1 MKAGADDF
9 LIAYGVKALEDLLET
24 PFPFD
29 PALSDEEVEV
39 AWQTKD
45 LTPQTPLPEKLK
57 RLAALTPTLARLSN
71 MEVATILEELRARL
85 KLRGEDLA
93 GLKADVKK
101 ARKDR
106 EGKGKKAHGKPQEI
120 GDLQEGLRLHP
131 AIDFMADAMTIGFRV
146 TLADNEPGLL
156 LVFSDG
162 QGVRADVNP
171 ETIESG
177 ERVYQVIQNSAPPYL
192 QDVWGLERLKAFLDH
207 PDRPNALYIEI
218 KETLRRFLD
227 LPEPAYGL
235 IAAWIVGT
243 YFAHLFTAFPFLHF
257 FGPKE
262 TGKSKCLEA
271 MRYSCFNAWKGRDI
285 TAAALG
291 DTVDGQRGTVLFDQA
306 EKLNSEKE
314 NGSLL
319 GLLADSYKKAG
330 GRRRVLDTGSK
341 VGRAVLEFSTY
352 GPKAFA
358 STRNLDADLWDRCV
372 RIPMTRT
379 RRRLPDLEGSEPI
392 WGELRD
398 KLYRFTLA
406 AFKEVRSY
414 YQGIPG
420 DGTRLSELWRP
431 MLAVLQALGVEQGE
445 IEEVRGLFMAAA
457 EETRHEPTPWESR
470 LLEVLIEEAGK
481 GAQVFELTAAEI
493 IDLMAI
499 EGDRQPTRKWAGD
512 ILSQF
517 HLYQDKRR
525 AKIQGKKETVYQFT
539 PARVIELCSL
549 YLREDGPDE
558 KASTK
563 NGDTRQNDVSLLSTG
578 NNANDSNKIEGT
590 KENQGTRPHLS
601 PLEGEEHKGHE
612 GTRPQEMTCSLY
624 HAESIAENDRGHEGH
639 EKSGGMEEKIFADLW
654 EGEL

>member
-1 MKAGADDF
+1 M
-9 LIAYGVKALEDLLET
+9 E
-24 PFPFD
+24 
-29 PALSDEEVEV
+29 
-39 AWQTKD
+39 
-45 LTPQTPLPEKLK
+45 
-57 RLAALTPTLARLSN
+57 AAA
-71 MEVATILEELRARL
+71 ILEELRARL

-93 GLKADVKK
+93 GLKADIKK
-101 ARKDR
+101 ARKER
-106 EGKGKKAHGKPQEI
+106 EAKGKKGQDKPQEI
-120 GDLQEGLRLHP
+120 EISDLQEGLRLHP
-131 AIDFMADAMTIGFRV
+131 AIDFMEDAMTIGFRV
-146 TLADNEPGLL
+146 TLANNEPGLL

-162 QGVRADVNP
+162 QGVRAYVDP

-207 PDRPNALYIEI
+207 PKRPNALYVEI

-271 MRYSCFNAWKGRDI
+271 LRYSCFNAWKGRDI

-314 NGSLL
+314 NGNLI

-330 GRRRVLDTGSK
+330 GRRRVLDVSKTG
-341 VGRAVLEFSTY
+341 RTFLEFSTY
-352 GPKAFA
+352 GSKAFA
-358 STRNLDADLWDRCV
+358 STRNLDPDLWDRCV

-379 RRRLPDLEGSEPI
+379 RRKLPDLEGSEPI

-406 AFKEVRSY
+406 AFKDVRSFY
-414 YQGIPG
+414 HGIPG
-420 DGTRLSELWRP
+420 DGTRLRELWRP

-445 IEEVRGLFMAAA
+445 IEAVRGLFMAGA

-481 GAQVFELTAAEI
+481 NAQVFELTAAEI

-499 EGDRQPTRKWAGD
+499 EGDKQPNRKWAGD
-512 ILSQF
+512 VLSKF
-517 HLYQDKRR
+517 HLYQGKRR
-525 AKIQGKKETVYQFT
+525 VKIQGIKETAYQFE

-563 NGDTRQNDVSLLSTG
+563 NGDTPQNDVSHMSPG
-578 NNANDSNKIEGT
+578 VNDNDSNKFYET
-590 KENQGTRPHLS
+590 RENEGTRPHLS
-601 PLEGEEHKGHE
+601 PLGEE
-612 GTRPQEMTCSLY
+612 
-624 HAESIAENDRGHEGH
+624 ENGGHEGH
-639 EKSGGMEEKIFADLW
+639 EKSGGMAEKCFEDLW

>member
-1 MKAGADDF
+1 M
-9 LIAYGVKALEDLLET
+9 
-24 PFPFD
+24 
-29 PALSDEEVEV
+29 
-39 AWQTKD
+39 
-45 LTPQTPLPEKLK
+45 
-57 RLAALTPTLARLSN
+57 
-71 MEVATILEELRARL
+71 
-85 KLRGEDLA
+85 
-93 GLKADVKK
+93 
-101 ARKDR
+101 
-106 EGKGKKAHGKPQEI
+106 
-120 GDLQEGLRLHP
+120 
-131 AIDFMADAMTIGFRV
+131 
-146 TLADNEPGLL
+146 
-156 LVFSDG
+156 
-162 QGVRADVNP
+162 
-171 ETIESG
+171 
-177 ERVYQVIQNSAPPYL
+177 
-192 QDVWGLERLKAFLDH
+192 
-207 PDRPNALYIEI
+207 
-218 KETLRRFLD
+218 RRFLD

-499 EGDRQPTRKWAGD
+499 EGDKQPNRKWAGD
-512 ILSQF
+512 VLSKF
-517 HLYQDKRR
+517 HLYQGKRR
-525 AKIQGKKETVYQFT
+525 VKIQGIKETAYQFE

-549 YLREDGPDE
+549 YLREDGPD
-558 KASTK
+558 
-563 NGDTRQNDVSLLSTG
+563 D
-578 NNANDSNKIEGT
+578 
-590 KENQGTRPHLS
+590 
-601 PLEGEEHKGHE
+601 
-612 GTRPQEMTCSLY
+612 
-624 HAESIAENDRGHEGH
+624 
-639 EKSGGMEEKIFADLW
+639 
-654 EGEL
+654 